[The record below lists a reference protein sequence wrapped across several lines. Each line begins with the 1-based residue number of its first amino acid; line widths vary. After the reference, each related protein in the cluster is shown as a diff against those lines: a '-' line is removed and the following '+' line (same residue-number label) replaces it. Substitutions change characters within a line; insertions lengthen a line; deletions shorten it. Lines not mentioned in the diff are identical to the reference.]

1 MGKWKKMNAE
11 TDDAPPSCPKYKR
24 DAAAAEILQILK
36 DVPVVGYRDENGV
49 LVLPDDEE
57 KP

>member
-1 MGKWKKMNAE
+1 MNAE

>member
-1 MGKWKKMNAE
+1 MNEE
-11 TDDAPPSCPKYKR
+11 TGDAPPSCPKEKR
-24 DAAAAEILQILK
+24 DVAAAEILQILK

-49 LVLPDDEE
+49 LVLPDEEE